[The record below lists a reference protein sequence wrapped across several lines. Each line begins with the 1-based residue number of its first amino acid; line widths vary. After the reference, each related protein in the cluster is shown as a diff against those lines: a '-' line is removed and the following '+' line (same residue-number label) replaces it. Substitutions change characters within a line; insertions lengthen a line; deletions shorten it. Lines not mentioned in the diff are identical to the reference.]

1 MSTHVSARLD
11 LRVESDADAILSIA
25 VARGWARTEDLS
37 LTVAGRSVPV
47 EEVLD
52 DHGTRLHRAIL
63 PVGDVVVTYRAEVDR
78 PRTPAASDVVDSL
91 RYLRPSRFIPSDELA
106 ATALAWFGGATPAE
120 NVRKISEWVFT
131 HLSYTPGSSGP
142 TDTAIHTLLLRQ
154 GVCRDYAHLTAGL
167 LRAVG
172 VPARLAS
179 VYAPGLRPMDFHAV
193 VEAFVDGRWEVV
205 DATRLAPRAEYVRI
219 ATGRDAA
226 DTAFLTTLSGT
237 AVLEDIEVMAVAGG
251 DLAGDD
257 PAASVLLP

>member
-1 MSTHVSARLD
+1 VTTHVSARLD
-11 LRVESDADAILSIA
+11 LRVESDADALFSIA
-25 VARGWARTEDLS
+25 VARGWARTEHLS
-37 LTVAGRSVPV
+37 LTADGRPVAVQ
-47 EEVLD
+47 EILD
-52 DHGTRLHRAIL
+52 DHGTRLHRATL
-63 PVGDVVVTYRAEVDR
+63 PVGDVVMTYRAEADR
-78 PRTPAASDVVDSL
+78 PAEAVASGVVDPL
-91 RYLRPSRFIPSDELA
+91 RYLRPSRFVPSDELA

-120 NVRKISEWVFT
+120 NVRSIPEWVFT

-237 AVLEDIEVMAVAGG
+237 AILEDIEVMAVAGT

-257 PAASVLLP
+257 PAESVVLP